1 MKRKI
6 LMILMSFVLVGCGK
20 ADVPSFDDANT
31 TDVNGYHTYYNMD
44 KLCAQLE
51 RVDKKYDMTD
61 PQDMMNQV
69 DYVFVGT
76 MDQYDKSQ
84 IYDNGKIKKSMKIT
98 IKKMIKG
105 QLDQQVTIWR
115 DGGSVSASTYA
126 NYPKETLLDK
136 GSLEQLP
143 DQIRSTAYVEVVPE
157 AYFRAQQ
164 QKDYL
169 FFVKEKENLEVY
181 NLSLIHI

>member
-61 PQDMMNQV
+61 PQDMMNQWIM
-69 DYVFVGT
+69 F
-76 MDQYDKSQ
+76 
-84 IYDNGKIKKSMKIT
+84 
-98 IKKMIKG
+98 
-105 QLDQQVTIWR
+105 L
-115 DGGSVSASTYA
+115 
-126 NYPKETLLDK
+126 
-136 GSLEQLP
+136 LEQWINMTNLKFM
-143 DQIRSTAYVEVVPE
+143 IM
-157 AYFRAQQ
+157 
-164 QKDYL
+164 
-169 FFVKEKENLEVY
+169 EKLNKV
-181 NLSLIHI
+181 

>member
-84 IYDNGKIKKSMKIT
+84 IYDNGKIKQSMKIT

-105 QLDQQVTIWR
+105 QLDQQYMARWWKCI
-115 DGGSVSASTYA
+115 G
-126 NYPKETLLDK
+126 
-136 GSLEQLP
+136 
-143 DQIRSTAYVEVVPE
+143 
-157 AYFRAQQ
+157 F
-164 QKDYL
+164 
-169 FFVKEKENLEVY
+169 NLC
-181 NLSLIHI
+181 

>member
-84 IYDNGKIKKSMKIT
+84 IYDNGKLNK
-98 IKKMIKG
+98 
-105 QLDQQVTIWR
+105 V
-115 DGGSVSASTYA
+115 
-126 NYPKETLLDK
+126 
-136 GSLEQLP
+136 
-143 DQIRSTAYVEVVPE
+143 
-157 AYFRAQQ
+157 
-164 QKDYL
+164 
-169 FFVKEKENLEVY
+169 
-181 NLSLIHI
+181 